1 MPVQARQLGSRGV
14 VGDPG
19 LVHRLG
25 DEGTHP
31 GAQGGQLRIDLA
43 QTLGLGAGQGHAV
56 AFKSLD
62 GQADVAGGLL
72 VNLLPGRIHRGAPSR
87 PGVTDQLVQGLE
99 TPVETGVEVIGVAV
113 GRQFGCQALL
123 QLVEL
128 GRVGG

>member
-1 MPVQARQLGSRGV
+1 MTVQARQLGSRGV

-43 QTLGLGAGQGHAV
+43 QTLGLGV